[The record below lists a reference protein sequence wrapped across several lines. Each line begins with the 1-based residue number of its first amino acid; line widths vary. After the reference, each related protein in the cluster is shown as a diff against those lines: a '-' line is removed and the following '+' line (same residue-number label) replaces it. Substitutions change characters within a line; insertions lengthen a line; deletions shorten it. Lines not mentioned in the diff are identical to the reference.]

1 MNLYTIH
8 ILFLGIAF
16 FQTLFIFVQ
25 WLFFR
30 REEYLFYIAYIT
42 AIIFFILFRI
52 NDALPH
58 PAVTIPEW
66 LRRIT
71 YQPLGIFSYWMYLCF
86 ARSFLNLKNTQPR
99 VYTYVS
105 RMETVML
112 VFIAVCIVLAPFRLQ
127 TEYLALLYFVGYIV
141 MLYFCIPA
149 FVLMLRQKDILNNF
163 LVFGCFFYVAGGF
176 SGMVFNYALNKFS
189 SNNLSVFFGVEIGIL
204 LELLLL
210 NTGFMLKN
218 RILQH
223 QVLGG
228 QSKILSERKMDW

>member
-1 MNLYTIH
+1 MSLYTLH
-8 ILFLGIAF
+8 SLFLGIAF

-58 PAVTIPEW
+58 PAVTLPEW

-105 RMETVML
+105 RLETVML

-127 TEYLALLYFVGYIV
+127 TEYLALLYFIGYIA
-141 MLYFCIPA
+141 MLFFCIPS

-176 SGMVFNYALNKFS
+176 SGMVFNYALNKFG
-189 SNNLSVFFGVEIGIL
+189 SNNLNVFFGVEIGIL